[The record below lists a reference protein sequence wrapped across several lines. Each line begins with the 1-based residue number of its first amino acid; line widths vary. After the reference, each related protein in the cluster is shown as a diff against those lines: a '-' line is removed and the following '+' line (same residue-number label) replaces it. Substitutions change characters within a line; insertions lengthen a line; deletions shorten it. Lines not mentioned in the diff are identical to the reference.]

1 MRIQRFLIA
10 SLAASM
16 AVIPAASLASDSDT
30 GMNLTSVGTQAVSID
45 SDGNLTLSTIDSMGN
60 HYNEQ
65 ALALIG
71 DTNIVQGLTIQ
82 PMPDTPKDD
91 KLIEL
96 QEPPKDE
103 VAPKKKSKG
112 GGEFGI
118 LGAVAGVGMLAG
130 GIGGGG
136 SGGGGGAGTIGGGG
150 TATGGGNSDRGPA
163 PVPAQRF
170 ARSALAPSRCCVAR
184 KDSYYFLSTAG
195 R

>member
-163 PVPAQRF
+163 PVPEPATLC
-170 ARSALAPSRCCVAR
+170 ALGLGAVAMLRR
-184 KDSYYFLSTAG
+184 KK